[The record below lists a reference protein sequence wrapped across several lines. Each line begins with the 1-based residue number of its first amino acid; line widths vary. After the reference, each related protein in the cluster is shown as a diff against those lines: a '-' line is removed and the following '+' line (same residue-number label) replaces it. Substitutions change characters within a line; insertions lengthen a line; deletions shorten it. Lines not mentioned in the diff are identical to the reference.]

1 MYKNLIW
8 RVLVGICFAVL
19 MGLLAT
25 AVVHAGTPQ
34 QAVQA
39 QECVDCHESIQ
50 TSWATSP
57 HGQAFSDAVFQEAW
71 EAQGK
76 PQACL
81 PCHTTG
87 FDEATGT
94 YESEGVDCTTC
105 HYPVSVNHPD
115 MVIMPTDISS
125 RRCGECH
132 IDTYADWQNSTHS
145 QENLACI
152 RCHNPHTSEI
162 KKSSAQEL
170 CQTCHEDESHMFG
183 DTTHAQEGVLCTD
196 CHLTISETQMGEG
209 HGKRS
214 HTFTVD
220 IATCSEC
227 HAQEMHVPTDH
238 ALLPGELQTA
248 GMVQPPTDSATVSAQ
263 PNPVSPY
270 SFVALAAL
278 VGMGFGMVLAPW
290 LRNWYRQASF

>member
-8 RVLVGICFAVL
+8 RVFVGLCFAL
-19 MGLLAT
+19 PIGLLAT
-25 AVVHAGTPQ
+25 AVA
-34 QAVQA
+34 QASAPRQEVKP
-39 QECVDCHESIQ
+39 QECLECHESIQ
-50 TSWATSP
+50 TPWASSP
-57 HGQAFSDAVFQEAW
+57 HGQAFADPVFQEAW
-71 EAQGK
+71 QEQGK

-87 FDEATGT
+87 FDEATGM
-94 YESEGVDCTTC
+94 YESEGVTCTTC
-105 HYPVSVNHPD
+105 HYPVSANHPD

-170 CQTCHEDESHMFG
+170 CQTCHENESHMFG

-196 CHLTISETQMGEG
+196 CHLTISKTQMGEG

-227 HAQEMHVPTDH
+227 HAQEMHAPTGH
-238 ALLPGELQTA
+238 ALLPGELQEA
-248 GMVQPPTDSATVSAQ
+248 GMTQPPTNSTAFSAQ

-290 LRNWYRQASF
+290 LRNWYRQANF